1 VDLCTRKEFTEG
13 VCKLSH
19 KVFVQGLSTLGISVV
34 KTVINGLRNDV
45 IEFLKE
51 LLSALFIESGIL
63 NESEGHKIGGNPVQ
77 KELLMLFK
85 LRLRITNLANDVPE
99 GIRDERV
106 SMLEVKQ
113 I

>member
-1 VDLCTRKEFTEG
+1 MNLRTCKEFTKG

-51 LLSALFIESGIL
+51 LLSGFFIESSIL
-63 NESEGHKIGGNPVQ
+63 NESE
-77 KELLMLFK
+77 
-85 LRLRITNLANDVPE
+85 
-99 GIRDERV
+99 
-106 SMLEVKQ
+106 
-113 I
+113 